1 MKYQFV
7 TENQGS
13 FPASRI
19 CQALKVSASGY
30 YRWVT
35 RIPSPRA
42 TENGKLLERIQ
53 TIHQET
59 DETYGSPRITV
70 SLRDEGFKVSRPRIA
85 RMMRKHGI
93 LAKTHRKFKVT
104 TDSDHDFPISPDLL
118 NRNFSVDQPVK
129 IWTSDIT
136 YIATLEGWLYLT
148 VVEDLFNREIV
159 GWSMSDSLKASETTI
174 PALIQACCRFKPD
187 PGLIFHSDRGVQYAC
202 HSFREHLSNYQMKQ
216 SMSGKGNCFDNAVTE
231 SFFATLKKDLIYR
244 RRLMT
249 KREARQAIFK
259 YIEVFYNRKRKHS
272 KIGNMSPVQ
281 LRSQRKAA

>member
-1 MKYQFV
+1 MKNQFIK
-7 TENQGS
+7 ENQNS
-13 FPASRI
+13 FPATRI
-19 CQALKVSASGY
+19 CRALKVSTSGY

-35 RIPSPRA
+35 SVPSQRT
-42 TENGKLLERIQ
+42 TENGRLLERIQ
-53 TIHQET
+53 AIHQEA
-59 DETYGSPRITV
+59 DETYGSPRITD
-70 SLRDEGFKVSRPRIA
+70 SLRDEGFNVSRPRIA

-93 LAKTHRKFKVT
+93 AAQTHRKFKVT
-104 TDSDHDFPISPDLL
+104 TDSDHDLPISPDLL
-118 NRNFSVDQPVK
+118 NRNFSADQPVK

-148 VVEDLFNREIV
+148 AVEDLFNREIV

-202 HSFREHLSNYQMKQ
+202 HSFRELLSNYQIIQ

-244 RRLMT
+244 RSLMT

-259 YIEVFYNRKRKHS
+259 YIEMFYNRKRKHS
-272 KIGNMSPVQ
+272 KIGNIPPAQ
-281 LRSQRKAA
+281 LISQREAA